1 MPGYDTHYLFGIK
14 AYKKLPDSKIKEAIK
29 KMHTFSE
36 CLDLIFSSTMQ
47 QR

>member
-29 KMHTFSE
+29 KSGKFLPWQVVTISIDGKK
-36 CLDLIFSSTMQ
+36 L
-47 QR
+47 